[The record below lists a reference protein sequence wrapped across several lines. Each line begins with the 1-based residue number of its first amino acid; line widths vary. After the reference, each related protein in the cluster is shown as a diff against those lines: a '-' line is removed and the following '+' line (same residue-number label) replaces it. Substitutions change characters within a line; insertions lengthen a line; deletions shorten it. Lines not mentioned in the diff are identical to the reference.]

1 MIRFANT
8 DYYVPASLDMARFVQ
23 DRETEIEL
31 FGWYEGTYI
40 AIKK

>member
-8 DYYVPASLDMARFVQ
+8 DYYVQMDIDLGRFTL